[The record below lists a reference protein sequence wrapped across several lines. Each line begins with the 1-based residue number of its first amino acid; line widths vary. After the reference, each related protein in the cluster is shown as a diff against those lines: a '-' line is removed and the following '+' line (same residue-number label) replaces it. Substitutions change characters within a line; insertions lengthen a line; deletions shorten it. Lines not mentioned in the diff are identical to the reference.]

1 MIKITKNRGD
11 EMNQKYAVV
20 TGASKG
26 IGYALAERL
35 LEEGYVVYG
44 ISRKPGSLE
53 TVKWMTCD
61 VTDQKSVEQI
71 FTEIIKVTGR
81 IDLLI
86 CNAGIGISG
95 AAEFTSEADYVRQME
110 VNFMGAVHCALQA
123 APLMR
128 QQRAGKILFISSLAA
143 IFPLPFQ
150 SFYSASKAA
159 VNAFSDALGLEL
171 RPFGV
176 ETSTLM
182 LNDVK
187 TEFTNN
193 RRKTATGDDIYEGR
207 IGASVEKMEASER
220 SGMPADQVAKT
231 ACKLLRRNH
240 LPSHKIVGISNEFL
254 GFLCRILPTNLML
267 YLLGKIYG

>member
-1 MIKITKNRGD
+1 MK
-11 EMNQKYAVV
+11 QKYAVV

-26 IGYALAERL
+26 IGFAVARFLLAE
-35 LEEGYVVYG
+35 GYIVYG
-44 ISRKPGSLE
+44 LSRKTGSLE
-53 TVKWMTCD
+53 TIRWMRCD
-61 VTDQKSVEQI
+61 VTDNESVKQAFI
-71 FTEIIKVTGR
+71 EILQETKH
-81 IDLLI
+81 IDLLV

-95 AAEFTSEADYVRQME
+95 AAEFTEDADYTRQLT
-110 VNFMGAVHCALQA
+110 VNFTGAVNCALQA
-123 APLMR
+123 VPVMR
-128 QQRAGKILFISSLAA
+128 EQRAGRIIFISSLAA

-187 TEFTNN
+187 TEFTDN
-193 RRKTATGDDIYEGR
+193 RRKTAEGDDIYEGR
-207 IGASVEKMEASER
+207 ITTSVEKMEKSER
-220 SGMPADQVAKT
+220 SGMSPDQVAKVL
-231 ACKLLRRNH
+231 CSLLRRRR
-240 LPSHKIVGISNEFL
+240 LPSHKIVGLPNEVL
-254 GFLCRILPTNLML
+254 GFLYRILPTNTML

>member
-1 MIKITKNRGD
+1 
-11 EMNQKYAVV
+11 MNQKIAVV

-26 IGYALAERL
+26 IGFSIAKALL
-35 LEEGYVVYG
+35 TEGYTVYG
-44 ISRKPGSLE
+44 LSRKPGSLE
-53 TVKWMTCD
+53 EVRWMTCD
-61 VTDQKSVEQI
+61 VTEQESVERIFAQI
-71 FTEIIKVTGR
+71 MDEAGR
-81 IDLLI
+81 VDLLV

-95 AAEFTSEADYVRQME
+95 AAEFTSAEDYTRQME
-110 VNFMGAVHCALQA
+110 VNFAGTVCCALQA
-123 APLMR
+123 VPLMR
-128 QQRAGKILFISSLAA
+128 EQRAGRILFISSLAA

-187 TEFTNN
+187 TEFTDN
-193 RRKTATGDDIYEGR
+193 RRKTAEGDDVYDGR
-207 IGASVEKMEASER
+207 ISVSVGKMEKSER
-220 SGMPADQVAKT
+220 SGMSPDQVAET
-231 ACKLLRRNH
+231 ACGLLRRRH

>member
-1 MIKITKNRGD
+1 MNEKN
-11 EMNQKYAVV
+11 AIV

-26 IGYALAERL
+26 IGFSLAKALL
-35 LEEGYVVYG
+35 TEGYTVYG
-44 ISRKPGSLE
+44 LSRKPGSLE
-53 TVKWMTCD
+53 EVRWMTCD
-61 VTDQKSVEQI
+61 VTDKEDVKQVFAKIV
-71 FTEIIKVTGR
+71 KDAGR
-81 IDLLI
+81 IDLLV

-95 AAEFTSEADYVRQME
+95 AAEFTSAEDYARQME
-110 VNFMGAVHCALQA
+110 VNFMGAVCCALQA
-123 APLMR
+123 VPLMR
-128 QQRAGKILFISSLAA
+128 EQKSGRILFISSLAA

-159 VNAFSDALGLEL
+159 INAFSDALGLEL

-187 TEFTNN
+187 TEFTDN
-193 RRKTATGDDIYEGR
+193 RRKTATGDDVYEGR
-207 IGASVEKMEASER
+207 IGASVEKMEQSER
-220 SGMPADQVAKT
+220 SGMSPDQVAET
-231 ACKLLRRNH
+231 ACKLLKRRH
-240 LPSHKIVGISNEFL
+240 LPSHKIVGMSNEFL

>member
-1 MIKITKNRGD
+1 
-11 EMNQKYAVV
+11 MNQKYAVV

-26 IGYALAERL
+26 IGFSIVKALIA
-35 LEEGYVVYG
+35 EGYTVYG
-44 ISRKPGSLE
+44 LSRKAGVLE
-53 TVKWMTCD
+53 NARWMTCD
-61 VTDQKSVEQI
+61 VTDRQSVEETFSNI
-71 FTEIIKVTGR
+71 LEEAGR
-81 IDLLI
+81 IDLLV

-95 AAEFTSEADYVRQME
+95 AAEFTTERDYARQME
-110 VNFMGAVHCALQA
+110 VNFMGTVRCALQT
-123 APLMR
+123 APVMR
-128 QQRAGKILFISSLAA
+128 QQRAGRILFVSSLAA

-187 TEFTNN
+187 TEFTDN
-193 RRKTATGDDIYEGR
+193 RKKTAAGDEIYGGR
-207 IGASVEKMEASER
+207 IRASVEKMENSER
-220 SGMPADQVAKT
+220 NGMSPDQVAKA
-231 ACKLLRRNH
+231 ACSILRRGH
-240 LPSHKIVGISNEFL
+240 LPSHKIVGASNEFL
-254 GFLCRILPTNLML
+254 GFLCRILPANLML